1 MSLSL
6 FRRIVLAAA
15 CAGLAAGAAL
25 TAIQTVKVLPLIA
38 AAERY
43 ESGGAD
49 AHAHGPEEAAEAS
62 GHAHNGG
69 APRLALALGANV
81 VAGVA
86 FALLLV
92 AALSFAAPAD
102 WRKGLAWGA
111 AGFVAFSLAPA
122 AGLPPKLPG
131 MAATDLGDRQL
142 WWAAAAAATAGGLAL
157 LAFASAAWTRAAAA
171 ALIALPHIVGAPG
184 VGHDADGP
192 LPAGLAASFVG
203 ATLAAN
209 LVFWLIVGGLG
220 AWMFSRLEPDPAARG
235 RSPGGFP
242 GRSPDR

>member
-25 TAIQTVKVLPLIA
+25 TAIQTLKVLPLIA

-43 ESGGAD
+43 ETGAPAAPAHVHGAEEDAAGGR
-49 AHAHGPEEAAEAS
+49 AHAHGGRAQ
-62 GHAHNGG
+62 
-69 APRLALALGANV
+69 RLALAFGTNI

-131 MAATDLGDRQL
+131 MTAAELGDRQL
-142 WWAAAAAATAGGLAL
+142 WWAATAAATAGGLAL
-157 LAFASAAWTRAAAA
+157 LAFASAVWARAGGI
-171 ALIALPHIVGAPG
+171 ALAALPHLLGAPRAG
-184 VGHDADGP
+184 RGDGGAVPAD
-192 LPAGLAASFVG
+192 LAASFVG

-220 AWMFSRLEPDPAARG
+220 AWAFSRLEPGPAA
-235 RSPGGFP
+235 P
-242 GRSPDR
+242 GR

>member
-38 AAERY
+38 VAERY

-49 AHAHGPEEAAEAS
+49 AHAHGPEEAAEEESEAP

-69 APRLALALGANV
+69 ALRLTLTLGANV

-92 AALSFAAPAD
+92 AALSFTAPTD

-131 MAATDLGDRQL
+131 MTTAELGDRQL
-142 WWAAAAAATAGGLAL
+142 WWAATAAATAGGLAL
-157 LAFASAAWTRAAAA
+157 LAFASAAWTRPAAA

-184 VGHDADGP
+184 AGHDAGGA

-220 AWMFSRLEPDPAARG
+220 AWTFSRLKPDPAA
-235 RSPGGFP
+235 P
-242 GRSPDR
+242 GR

>member
-43 ESGGAD
+43 EAGGAG
-49 AHAHGPEEAAEAS
+49 AHAHGPEEAEEGAEAAGDAH
-62 GHAHNGG
+62 GHGGG
-69 APRLALALGANV
+69 APRLALTLGANA

-131 MAATDLGDRQL
+131 AAAADLADRQL
-142 WWAAAAAATAGGLAL
+142 WWAATAAATAGGLAL
-157 LAFASAAWTRAAAA
+157 LAFAAAAWTRAAAA
-171 ALIALPHIVGAPG
+171 ALIALPHVVGAPG
-184 VGHDADGP
+184 AGDAAGGP
-192 LPAGLAASFVG
+192 LPADLAASFVG
-203 ATLAAN
+203 ASLAAN

-220 AWMFSRLEPDPAARG
+220 AWTFIRLEPDPAAHG
-235 RSPGGFP
+235 RSPG
-242 GRSPDR
+242 R

>member
-25 TAIQTVKVLPLIA
+25 TAIQTLKVLPLIA

-43 ESGGAD
+43 EAGAPAAPAHARGAEEDAAGGS
-49 AHAHGPEEAAEAS
+49 AHAHGARAQ
-62 GHAHNGG
+62 
-69 APRLALALGANV
+69 RLALAFGANV

-131 MAATDLGDRQL
+131 MTAAELGDRQL
-142 WWAAAAAATAGGLAL
+142 WWAATAAATAGGLAL
-157 LAFASAAWTRAAAA
+157 LAFASAAWARAGE
-171 ALIALPHIVGAPG
+171 I
-184 VGHDADGP
+184 
-192 LPAGLAASFVG
+192 
-203 ATLAAN
+203 
-209 LVFWLIVGGLG
+209 
-220 AWMFSRLEPDPAARG
+220 G
-235 RSPGGFP
+235 RAHV
-242 GRSPDR
+242 